1 MIYPNAN
8 VTRMLSNVV
17 MSPEGVDRTFQAS
30 AVLSNGVL
38 TSSSASMLC
47 ASPRLG
53 IIQGTKGYIIVG
65 NINNPEYIDVY
76 AADHTLI
83 QRITPPKQLTGYE
96 YEVAAAAQAVLDAAD
111 PWLTPMAAVAGTL
124 SDAVADYLWD
134 QGAEKVIV
142 NNGGDIALRLAPGQR
157 LGLGVRY
164 DLSRDSIDR
173 VIHLDRDTK
182 VGGVATSGLGGR
194 SLTTGIASGVTV
206 FASRC
211 AMADALATLLAD
223 RSYLELPAVH
233 TRPAEE
239 IDPDTD
245 IAGQKVVV
253 KVDPLTREQRRK
265 ALAQILDEAQRQ
277 YCRGHLIA
285 CIATV
290 QGESASFDPADILK
304 S

>member
-1 MIYPNAN
+1 MEEKEYVQQLRDGRVFFDYGPVSMVVSALRGGRPDTALCRSAFSVIERCLCELSPQLEMLRRYPPE
-8 VTRMLSNVV
+8 VETDRLS
-17 MSPEGVDRTFQAS
+17 G
-30 AVLSNGVL
+30 
-38 TSSSASMLC
+38 
-47 ASPRLG
+47 
-53 IIQGTKGYIIVG
+53 
-65 NINNPEYIDVY
+65 
-76 AADHTLI
+76 AALI
-83 QRITPPKQLTGYE
+83 M
-96 YEVAAAAQAVLDAAD
+96 AQAMLDAAD

>member
-1 MIYPNAN
+1 MEEKEYVQQLRDGRVFFDYGPVSMVVSALRGGRPDTALCRSAFSVIERCLCELSPQLEMLRRYPPE
-8 VTRMLSNVV
+8 VETDRLS
-17 MSPEGVDRTFQAS
+17 G
-30 AVLSNGVL
+30 
-38 TSSSASMLC
+38 
-47 ASPRLG
+47 
-53 IIQGTKGYIIVG
+53 
-65 NINNPEYIDVY
+65 
-76 AADHTLI
+76 AALI
-83 QRITPPKQLTGYE
+83 M
-96 YEVAAAAQAVLDAAD
+96 AQAVLDAAD

-164 DLSRDSIDR
+164 DLSRDSI
-173 VIHLDRDTK
+173 
-182 VGGVATSGLGGR
+182 
-194 SLTTGIASGVTV
+194 
-206 FASRC
+206 
-211 AMADALATLLAD
+211 LLAD

>member
-1 MIYPNAN
+1 MEEKEYVQQLRDGRVFFDYGPVSMVVSALRGGRPDTALCRSAFSVIERCLCELSPQLEMLRRYPPA
-8 VTRMLSNVV
+8 VKTERLSGAALV
-17 MSPEGVDRTFQAS
+17 M
-30 AVLSNGVL
+30 
-38 TSSSASMLC
+38 
-47 ASPRLG
+47 
-53 IIQGTKGYIIVG
+53 
-65 NINNPEYIDVY
+65 
-76 AADHTLI
+76 
-83 QRITPPKQLTGYE
+83 
-96 YEVAAAAQAVLDAAD
+96 AQAVLDAAD

>member
-1 MIYPNAN
+1 MEEKEYVQQLRDGRVFFDYGPVSMVVSALRSGRPDTALCRSAFSVIERCLCELSPQLEMLRRYP
-8 VTRMLSNVV
+8 
-17 MSPEGVDRTFQAS
+17 S
-30 AVLSNGVL
+30 AVKTERLSG
-38 TSSSASMLC
+38 
-47 ASPRLG
+47 
-53 IIQGTKGYIIVG
+53 
-65 NINNPEYIDVY
+65 
-76 AADHTLI
+76 AAL
-83 QRITPPKQLTGYE
+83 
-96 YEVAAAAQAVLDAAD
+96 VMAQAVLDAAD

-124 SDAVADYLWD
+124 SDAVADYLWN

-253 KVDPLTREQRRK
+253 KVDMLTREQRRK